1 MCGGGGQ
8 EGKRRDRGEKKRE
21 RGEKR
26 GVREEKGGSNIQGN
40 SVMFPTCLFTTYM
53 HE

>member
-1 MCGGGGQ
+1 MCGRGEGGGGGRQ
-8 EGKRRDRGEKKRE
+8 EGKRRD

-26 GVREEKGGSNIQGN
+26 GVREEKGGSNIQGTN
-40 SVMFPTCLFTTYM
+40 VMFPACLFTTYM